1 MICKGFVI
9 QREKPMTTNETPRGT
24 IEISPTAIATLVAHA
39 VLQTYGVVG
48 MASPSL
54 ASDIA
59 ASITRDP
66 NRGVEVH
73 IDDSQVI
80 IDVYIVIE
88 YSTRIASVANSL
100 INSVRY
106 TVEQSIGVPV
116 SQVNVHV
123 EGLRV
128 SRTK

>member
-1 MICKGFVI
+1 
-9 QREKPMTTNETPRGT
+9 MTINETPHGT
-24 IEISPTAIATLVAHA
+24 IEIASAAIATLASHA

-59 ASITRDP
+59 ASLTRDP
-66 NRGVEVH
+66 NRGIQIRQEDGQ
-73 IDDSQVI
+73 II
-80 IDVYIVIE
+80 IDVYVIIE
-88 YSTRIASVANSL
+88 YGTRIASVANSL

-123 EGLRV
+123 QGLRV
-128 SRTK
+128 SRTD